1 MGVDHSRKAIR
12 YTGPFTMR
20 ASEVSGMAPPPPG
33 DLKWSADG
41 LIPGVV
47 QDARTGQV
55 LMVAYLNRESY
66 DATLESGYV
75 HFWSRSRQEL
85 WLKGATSGAT
95 LEVVRITADC
105 DADTLLI
112 GARPAGPACHRLTT
126 TCFEDSPPG
135 EGFHWLEQLWAVI
148 AARAVDRPAGSYTT
162 RILEGGVDL
171 AVRKLM
177 EEATEVLMVAKDH
190 ARGEAD
196 NRRVAEEMAD
206 LLYHM
211 LALCAERGVAPGEV
225 ITVLEERFERTGSS

>member
-1 MGVDHSRKAIR
+1 MS
-12 YTGPFTMR
+12 PPL
-20 ASEVSGMAPPPPG
+20 AS
-33 DLKWSADG
+33 DLNWNADG

-55 LMVAYLNRESY
+55 LMVAYVNRESY
-66 DATLESGYV
+66 AATLESGYA

-85 WLKGATSGAT
+85 WFKGATSGAT
-95 LEVVRITADC
+95 LEVVRIAADC

-112 GARPAGPACHRLTT
+112 TARPAGPACHRQTT

-135 EGFHWLEQLWAVI
+135 EGFHWLEQLWAVV
-148 AARAVDRPAGSYTT
+148 AARAVERPAGSYTT

-171 AVRKLM
+171 AGRKLM
-177 EEATEVLMVAKDH
+177 EEATEVLMAARDH

-211 LALCAERGVAPGEV
+211 LALSAERGVAPREV